1 MERDDGR
8 SETRPNVFL
17 SAVLQTRN
25 NSSPVRI
32 RNISTR
38 GALIQGLELPR
49 ATESVRLIRA
59 NLSVSGEIAWQS
71 DRFAGIRFKR
81 AVRVPDWIAGTAN
94 AGQQRVDTIVAAIR
108 DSDSFEESAEPE
120 QKRSL
125 EAISFELDRACERLA
140 ALPDFSVEL
149 GEEILRLGALAVD
162 LRRICEK
169 GEA

>member
-1 MERDDGR
+1 
-8 SETRPNVFL
+8 
-17 SAVLQTRN
+17 
-25 NSSPVRI
+25 
-32 RNISTR
+32 
-38 GALIQGLELPR
+38 LIEGLELPP

-94 AGQQRVDTIVAAIR
+94 AGQQRVDTIIAAIR
-108 DSDSFEESAEPE
+108 ESDSLESAQPE

-125 EAISFELDRACERLA
+125 EAICFELDRTCERLA
-140 ALPDFSVEL
+140 ARPDLSVEL
-149 GEEILRLGALAVD
+149 GEEILRLEALAVD
-162 LRRICEK
+162 LRRILEK